1 MENILK
7 IFTSHDEVELKQAFK
22 EIIKDQ
28 FRNDLEQCDTYM
40 FDYNEIQEMVTEAF
54 QEVINEVK
62 QEYKEKLREKML
74 VLTDKDIEK
83 LIKSKK

>member
-7 IFTSHDEVELKQAFK
+7 IFTTQDEAELKQAFK

-28 FRNDLEQCDTYM
+28 FRNDLEQCNTYM
-40 FDYNEIQEMVTEAF
+40 FDYNEIQEMVTEGF

-74 VLTDKDIEK
+74 VLIDKDFNK
-83 LIKSKK
+83 LMKNKK

>member
-7 IFTSHDEVELKQAFK
+7 IFTTEDEAELRQAFK

-40 FDYNEIQEMVTEAF
+40 FDYNEIQEMVTEGF

-62 QEYKEKLREKML
+62 KEYKEKLREKML
-74 VLTDKDIEK
+74 VLIDKDFEK